1 MENHVVPRQNLGN
14 VQRLGTE
21 IRVDPRLVVA
31 GRLLKL
37 AQTDLDAAIENE
49 LAENPAL
56 ERLEPVEPLAPPSD
70 IPNWEPRAMDDDEAP
85 DLADVTA
92 DHEATREHL
101 LAELRQRVPSA
112 LGHVAEYLVHSL
124 SDTGYLEEPVE
135 EIALACRCGIEVVE
149 SVLAALH
156 RCDPP
161 GVGARN
167 VVECLLIQLRDETSV
182 EAQVAREIVAN
193 HLDLLQGRDAM
204 GVARRFRVMPDVAE
218 AAFALILGLR
228 PYPLDP
234 PADGHA
240 RRTAPRIRP
249 DLILR
254 REETGWQVE
263 VPGPGRDVLRIS
275 PSFESAKNGTAA
287 EKRHL
292 AHYVQRARGFLD
304 GLEQRRRTLRL
315 IGEALLRH
323 QSGFILTGEYTHLGA
338 LTRAKLA
345 DELGLHEST
354 ISRATSDKFVQI
366 ANGEVIPFD
375 VFFKAALRV
384 QQMIQDILQTE
395 DPEHPLSDERIA
407 QILAERGVVV
417 ARRTVSKYRDRH
429 KLPSSRRRR
438 SA

>member
-1 MENHVVPRQNLGN
+1 MAKHNLGN

-31 GRLLKL
+31 GRLLRL
-37 AQTDLDAAIENE
+37 AQSDLDSAIENE

-56 ERLEPVEPLAPPSD
+56 ERLEPVEPVAPIADPPSWD
-70 IPNWEPRAMDDDEAP
+70 RPMADDDESP
-85 DLADVTA
+85 DLADFTA
-92 DHEATREHL
+92 DHEATREHIR
-101 LAELRQRVPSA
+101 AELRQRVPTP
-112 LGHVAEYLVHSL
+112 LGHIADYFIDSL
-124 SDTGYLEEPVE
+124 TDTGYLEEPIE
-135 EIALACRCGIEVVE
+135 EIALACRCSMEQAE
-149 SVLAALH
+149 EVLAALH
-156 RCDPP
+156 QCEPA

-167 VVECLLIQLRDETSV
+167 VVECLLIQLRDEDSL
-182 EAQVAREIVAN
+182 EGQIARDLVAN

-204 GVARRFRVMPDVAE
+204 GVARRYRVMPEVAE

-234 PADGHA
+234 PAEPRS
-240 RRTAPRIRP
+240 RRVAARIRP

-254 REETGWQVE
+254 REESGWQIE
-263 VPGPGRDVLRIS
+263 VPGPGRDGLRIS
-275 PSFESAKNGTAA
+275 SSFEEAKGRTAA

-292 AHYVQRARGFLD
+292 GHYVQRARGFLD

-315 IGEALLRH
+315 LGEALLRH
-323 QSGFILTGEYTHLGA
+323 QSGFILTGEYMHLA
-338 LTRAKLA
+338 PLTRARLA
-345 DELGLHEST
+345 DEMGLHEST
-354 ISRATSDKFVQI
+354 VSRATSDKFVQI
-366 ANGEVIPFD
+366 ANGEIVSFD

-384 QQMIQDILQTE
+384 QRMIEEILTTE
-395 DPEHPLSDERIA
+395 DPSHPMSDERIA

>member
-1 MENHVVPRQNLGN
+1 VARQNLGN
-14 VQRLGTE
+14 VQRIGTE

-31 GRLLKL
+31 GKLLRL
-37 AQTDLDAAIENE
+37 AQLDLDSAIENE

-56 ERLEPVEPLAPPSD
+56 ERLEPVEAPPPVSEAPSWD
-70 IPNWEPRAMDDDEAP
+70 RPLTDDDDH
-85 DLADVTA
+85 DLADFTA

-101 LAELRQRVPSA
+101 RAELRQSVPSR
-112 LGHVAEYLVHSL
+112 LSHVAEYFVDSL
-124 SDTGYLEEPVE
+124 SDTGYLEEPLE
-135 EIALACRCGIEVVE
+135 EIALGCGCSLEDAE
-149 SVLAALH
+149 LVLEALH

-167 VVECLLIQLRDETSV
+167 VVECLTIQLRDEDSM
-182 EAQVAREIVAN
+182 EGQIAREIVKN
-193 HLDLLQGRDAM
+193 HLDLLQNRDAM
-204 GVARRFRVMPDVAE
+204 GVARRYRVMPEVAE
-218 AAFALILGLR
+218 TAFALILGLR

-234 PADGHA
+234 PAEPRSRRVAA
-240 RRTAPRIRP
+240 RVRP

-263 VPGPGRDVLRIS
+263 VPGPGRDVLRLN
-275 PSFESAKNGTAA
+275 PAFDVAKGKTPA

-292 AHYVQRARGFLD
+292 GHYVQRARGFLD
-304 GLEQRRRTLRL
+304 GLEQRRRTLRT

-323 QSGFILTGEYTHLGA
+323 QSGFILTGEYMHLA
-338 LTRAKLA
+338 PLTRARLA
-345 DELGLHEST
+345 EELSLHEST

-366 ANGEVIPFD
+366 ANGEIISFD
-375 VFFKAALRV
+375 VFFKPALRV
-384 QQMIQDILQTE
+384 QRMIEEILTTE
-395 DPEHPLSDERIA
+395 DPENPYSDERIA
-407 QILAERGVVV
+407 AILAEQGVVV